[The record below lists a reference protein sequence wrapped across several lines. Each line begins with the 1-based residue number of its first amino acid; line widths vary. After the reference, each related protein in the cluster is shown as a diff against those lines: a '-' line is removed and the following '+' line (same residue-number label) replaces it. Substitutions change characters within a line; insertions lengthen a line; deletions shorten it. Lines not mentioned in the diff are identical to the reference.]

1 MRSFLAVSVAVA
13 CAVAHP
19 TSAFTCPSASRV
31 ASPAYP
37 RWQARPDTQGTP
49 AGQCSQCLKLT
60 QDEETSP
67 AHMSS
72 LSLLRQRIRKTASLV
87 LERADTLNAAGLH
100 DDGAVP
106 MQSGFKSTV
115 LTFTGIMLFKWYRA
129 RFVTKIPIWD
139 RQPQWNMVVTKP
151 EHEKELHAY
160 ECKTCGNIMMI
171 ARHREW
177 FFKGG
182 NTECTNCGAT
192 GTDNFQDIRG
202 QLLDSIDDD
211 YFDYERP
218 LDFVSLAE
226 RRKLI
231 KQAGGDEEKANNM
244 LIDKAEQEQGSDE
257 TQSEGSAEEGEKCP
271 ISSSSPPSSS
281 PPPPSPGGT
290 KKQKK
295 EPVDIFDELDMDL

>member
-1 MRSFLAVSVAVA
+1 M
-13 CAVAHP
+13 
-19 TSAFTCPSASRV
+19 
-31 ASPAYP
+31 SPA
-37 RWQARPDTQGTP
+37 Q
-49 AGQCSQCLKLT
+49 
-60 QDEETSP
+60 
-67 AHMSS
+67 MSS
-72 LSLLRQRIRKTASLV
+72 LSLLRQRIGKTASLV
-87 LERADTLNAAGLH
+87 WERADTLKAAGLH

-115 LTFTGIMLFKWYRA
+115 LTFTGLFLWKWYRA
-129 RFVTKIPIWD
+129 RFITKIPIWD

-182 NTECTNCGAT
+182 NTECKNCGAT
-192 GTDNFQDIRG
+192 GKDNFQDIRAE
-202 QLLDSIDDD
+202 LLDGIDDD

-218 LDFVSLAE
+218 LDFVDAAE

-231 KQAGGDEEKANNM
+231 KKAGGDEDKANMM
-244 LIDKAEQEQGSDE
+244 LIDKVEQE
-257 TQSEGSAEEGEKCP
+257 QSEGSAEGGEKRP
-271 ISSSSPPSSS
+271 ISSSSPATPSSS
-281 PPPPSPGGT
+281 PTPPSPGDT

-295 EPVDIFDELDMDL
+295 EPVDVFDELDMDL